1 MVRPR
6 TGRGGEGAGG
16 EGVKV
21 AVEPRSVAEQ
31 WSAHFLSTPFERLP
45 ADVVEHAK
53 RVLLDY
59 LGVAIGGASL
69 PMAQIAASYFV
80 ELGGRPDASL
90 ILDERRLPAIHAALV
105 NGIYGHALDMDDG
118 HRMAAGHP
126 GVATLPAALAAAE
139 VHGAS
144 GPDLLRAI
152 VCGYEVFVRI
162 GAHLNPAHLRRGYH
176 TTATVAPFSA
186 ALAAGLL
193 AGLNTE
199 QLTRALGLAGVQGAG
214 LMEVFHDGAMA
225 KPFQVARGSAAGLL
239 AVDLA
244 ARGALGPRSI
254 LEGEQG
260 FLNAMCGDR
269 ATDDL
274 TAGLLPDAAPGQAIR
289 APAQEGDWAIRGV
302 YFKLYAACR
311 HTHAAVDAARMLRDE
326 HALTPEQV
334 QQVVVRTYAVADQLC
349 GATALPSGPSEAKF
363 SLPYT
368 VALGLTVGHAAPSC
382 FTPALVADETLRA
395 LASRVRVEIDPAIE
409 RAYPAQRT
417 AALDLTTR
425 DGRLLQATVP
435 VARGEPELP
444 LSLAD
449 IEAKFRDNAR
459 AALSDEQAEA
469 IIAEVR
475 ALDTRSSC
483 TRLFDLLA
491 GRASPVPAA

>member
-1 MVRPR
+1 VD
-6 TGRGGEGAGG
+6 
-16 EGVKV
+16 
-21 AVEPRSVAEQ
+21 PRSVAEQ
-31 WSAHFLSTPFERLP
+31 WSDSFLRASFDRLP
-45 ADVVEHAK
+45 ADVVEQAK

-69 PMAQIAASYFV
+69 PIAQIATSYFV
-80 ELGGRPDASL
+80 ELGGRPDAS
-90 ILDERRLPAIHAALV
+90 ILLDGRRLPAIHAALV
-105 NGIYGHALDMDDG
+105 NGVYGHALDMDDG

-144 GPDLLRAI
+144 GADVLRAI
-152 VCGYEVFVRI
+152 VCGYEAFVRI

-176 TTATVAPFSA
+176 TTATVAPFSS

-193 AGLNTE
+193 AGLDAE
-199 QLTRALGLAGVQGAG
+199 RLTRALGLAGVQGAG

-239 AVDLA
+239 AADLA
-244 ARGALGPRSI
+244 ARGALGPRGI

-260 FLNAMCGDR
+260 FLAAMCGDR
-269 ATDDL
+269 SADAL
-274 TAGLLPDAAPGQAIR
+274 LAGLSPDPTDT
-289 APAQEGDWAIRGV
+289 DWLIRGV

-311 HTHAAVDAARMLRDE
+311 HTHAAVDAARHLRDE
-326 HALTPEQV
+326 YALLPEHV
-334 QQVVVRTYAVADQLC
+334 EQVVVRTYAVADQLC
-349 GATALPSGPSEAKF
+349 GAAALPSGPAEAKF

-368 VALGLTVGHAAPSC
+368 VALGLTVGHAAPSS
-382 FTPALVADETLRA
+382 FTPELVADATLRA

-417 AALDLTTR
+417 AALDLTTV

-435 VARGEPELP
+435 IARGEPELP
-444 LSLAD
+444 LSSDD
-449 IEAKFRDNAR
+449 IEAKFRDNVR
-459 AALSDEQAEA
+459 AALADERAEA

-475 ALDTRSSC
+475 RLDTRASC
-483 TRLFDLLA
+483 GRLFDLLA
-491 GRASPVPAA
+491 GRTSPVPA

>member
-1 MVRPR
+1 
-6 TGRGGEGAGG
+6 
-16 EGVKV
+16 
-21 AVEPRSVAEQ
+21 VESRSVAEQ
-31 WSAHFLSTPFERLP
+31 WSAHFLGTPFERLP

-59 LGVAIGGASL
+59 LGVAIGGASQ
-69 PMAQIAASYFV
+69 PVAQIAASYFV

-90 ILDERRLPAIHAALV
+90 MLDERRLPAIHAALV

-139 VHGAS
+139 VHRAS
-144 GPDLLRAI
+144 GPALLRAI

-186 ALAAGLL
+186 AMAAGLL
-193 AGLNTE
+193 AGLDAE
-199 QLTRALGLAGVQGAG
+199 RLTRALGLAGVQGAG

-260 FLNAMCGDR
+260 FLAAMCGDR
-269 ATDDL
+269 TADEL
-274 TAGLLPDAAPGQAIR
+274 TAGLLPDAADT
-289 APAQEGDWAIRGV
+289 DWAVRGI

-326 HALTPEQV
+326 HALTPDLV
-334 QQVVVRTYAVADQLC
+334 RQVVVRTYAVADQLC
-349 GATALPSGPSEAKF
+349 GATTLPTGPSEAKF

-382 FTPALVADETLRA
+382 FTPELVADETLRA
-395 LASRVRVEIDPAIE
+395 LASRVRVEIDPALE
-409 RAYPAQRT
+409 RAYPAQRI
-417 AALDLTTR
+417 AALDLTTT
-425 DGRLLQATVP
+425 DGRLLQANVP

-449 IEAKFRDNAR
+449 LEAKFRDNAR

-475 ALDTRSSC
+475 ALHTRSSC

-491 GRASPVPAA
+491 GRTSTMPAV